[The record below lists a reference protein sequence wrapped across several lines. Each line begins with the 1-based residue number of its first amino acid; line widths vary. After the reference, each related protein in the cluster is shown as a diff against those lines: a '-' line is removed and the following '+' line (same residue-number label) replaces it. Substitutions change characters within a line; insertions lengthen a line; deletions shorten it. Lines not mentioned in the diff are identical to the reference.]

1 MFRSYA
7 SANAGQKQRWS
18 YAHGPSDA
26 PLLGSTIGQALQDW
40 VELRPSK
47 EAAVFCTGN
56 IRKTFQQILEE
67 VKVWLIRRYS
77 VNNSILIPPTIK
89 WEAFKTLQACLLSYA
104 DLHMVVTRSF
114 LMESSNSLHTLYF
127 QTIKECVW
135 GEVGRHLFLCQK

>member
-1 MFRSYA
+1 MDFSAYITFLYIKNDLVTTICKSAYDNKQACKVLKASHLIVGGIRMELFTVLFRSYA

-67 VKVWLIRRYS
+67 V
-77 VNNSILIPPTIK
+77 
-89 WEAFKTLQACLLSYA
+89 
-104 DLHMVVTRSF
+104 
-114 LMESSNSLHTLYF
+114 
-127 QTIKECVW
+127 
-135 GEVGRHLFLCQK
+135 QKDSPHFS